1 MHRLGPVFEQAFY
14 QIALADVV
22 FMNRDRHIGNF
33 GIIRSAITGE
43 VLRLAPNFDN
53 NVAYKAVHSPLN
65 YRDIVHR
72 FENIFG
78 RDKGE
83 YERIIGACAKRPFL
97 QKAAEMADQLF

>member
-1 MHRLGPVFEQAFY
+1 M
-14 QIALADVV
+14 
-22 FMNRDRHIGNF
+22 GNF